1 MRQIRNSVFETNSSS
16 SHSVSIGPV
25 KKKEVNKNIPR
36 NITLYEVPEYEVANG
51 HENRTVSNTLMTEVS
66 KLSFLFNLV
75 ATCIRNEYEDYND
88 YIVTTFSCL
97 CGRAVSESDP
107 ADQRKAVSQDL
118 IYMRWLREMVQEET
132 GTLIKNTQFQD
143 KFVVSQPPRIGPII
157 GANNIPTPKTAT
169 PFPCSSGGNDS
180 NIIACEIGNK
190 HPPPNPC
197 NILPNIII
205 SKFSLFILNSIYFS
219 LNFYSYILFFYL

>member
-16 SHSVSIGPV
+16 SHSISIGPI

-36 NITLYEVPEYEVANG
+36 NIKLYEVPEYERANG
-51 HENRTVSNTLMTEVS
+51 REERTVSNTLITEVS
-66 KLSFLFNLV
+66 KLSFLFNIV
-75 ATCIRNEYEDYND
+75 ATCIENEFEDYDD

-132 GTLIKNTQFQD
+132 GTLIKIPVPKEKRYDEFPYFDTLYTEGHDDFYEEIKKSIEDQD
-143 KFVVSQPPRIGPII
+143 EALFKALCREVVFNPEVII
-157 GANNIPTPKTAT
+157 KDIDAAY
-169 PFPCSSGGNDS
+169 CCDY
-180 NIIACEIGNK
+180 EE
-190 HPPPNPC
+190 HV
-197 NILPNIII
+197 L
-205 SKFSLFILNSIYFS
+205 
-219 LNFYSYILFFYL
+219 

>member
-36 NITLYEVPEYEVANG
+36 NIKLYEVPEYEVANG
-51 HENRTVSNTLMTEVS
+51 HEERTVSNTLMTEVS

-75 ATCIRNEYEDYND
+75 ATYISREYEDYND

-107 ADQRKAVSQDL
+107 ADQRKAISQDL

-132 GTLIKNTQFQD
+132 GTLIKIPVPKEKRYDEFPYFDTLYTEGDDDFYEEIKKSIEDQD
-143 KFVVSQPPRIGPII
+143 EALFKALCREVVFNPEVII
-157 GANNIPTPKTAT
+157 KDIDEAYR
-169 PFPCSSGGNDS
+169 CDY
-180 NIIACEIGNK
+180 EE
-190 HPPPNPC
+190 HV
-197 NILPNIII
+197 L
-205 SKFSLFILNSIYFS
+205 
-219 LNFYSYILFFYL
+219 